1 MTGAVVM
8 VVNPASGGG
17 RNGRAWPALARRLD
31 EANIAFTAAMTERRG
46 DGTILARA
54 ALRAGATTVVAVG
67 GDGTANEVING
78 FFKDGQPINPEA
90 RFGMIPGGTGND
102 LARDL
107 GLAGDAAF
115 AALDPGGGTRHVD
128 LLHVRYTSAD
138 GGWQERYALQGLFMA
153 VVAEGAAV
161 ALPPR
166 VKRFGGGAAYMLG
179 GAVAV
184 MRHRPT
190 WITYRLDDDAPQSAF
205 INGGVIA
212 NTAFIGGGLEI
223 APGARVDD
231 GIADVIMVRAIGR
244 LRLMRLMPRL
254 RGGTHLAHPA
264 VSRHTARRIR
274 LETEDAVLLAIDGE
288 VIGWAPAEA
297 SIRPRALPIALPPPP

>member
-1 MTGAVVM
+1 M

-17 RNGRAWPALARRLD
+17 RNGRAWPALARRL
-31 EANIAFTAAMTERRG
+31 AGAGIAFTAVMTERRG
-46 DGTILARA
+46 DGTALACA

-78 FFKDGQPINPEA
+78 FFADGQPINPAA
-90 RFGMIPGGTGND
+90 RFGLIAGGTGND

-107 GLAGDAAF
+107 GLAGDAAY
-115 AALDPGGGTRHVD
+115 AALGPASGTGHVD
-128 LLHVRYTSAD
+128 LLHVRYTVAD
-138 GGWQERYALQGLFMA
+138 GCWEERYALQGLFMA

-166 VKRFGGGAAYMLG
+166 VKRVGGGAAYMLG

-190 WITYRLDDDAPQSAF
+190 RITYRLDDDAPRSAR

-212 NTAFIGGGLEI
+212 NAAFIGGGLEI
-223 APGARVDD
+223 APGARMDD
-231 GIADVIMVRAIGR
+231 GVADIVMVRAIGR

-254 RGGTHLAHPA
+254 RTGTHLAHPA
-264 VSRHTARRIR
+264 VSRHAARHIR
-274 LETEDAVLLAIDGE
+274 LEAEDAVLLAIDGE
-288 VIGWAPAEA
+288 PVGWAPAEA
-297 SIRPRALPIALPPPP
+297 SVHPRALPIALPPPA